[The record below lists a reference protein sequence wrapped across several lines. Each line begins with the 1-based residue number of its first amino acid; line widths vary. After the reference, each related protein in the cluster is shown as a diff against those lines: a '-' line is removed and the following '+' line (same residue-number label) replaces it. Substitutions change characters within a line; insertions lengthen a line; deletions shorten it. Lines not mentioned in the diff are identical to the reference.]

1 MSHHHKTPLLDD
13 DRFARGQIAVFAVL
27 VVIAAVAALLRVVG
41 MLH

>member
-1 MSHHHKTPLLDD
+1 MSHHRDTRLTQDD
-13 DRFARGQIAVFAVL
+13 HFARGQITVFAVL